1 MTRTLYWIEIKS
13 PGRLQYVVCPKTFT
27 FNKEQIAKAFSMT
40 QEKFTKRKEQYRIQ
54 SVEMEDD
61 GS

>member
-1 MTRTLYWIEIKS
+1 MIRTLYWIELKS

-27 FNKEQIAKAFSMT
+27 FNKEKILKAFEMT
-40 QEKFTKRKEQYRIQ
+40 QEKFTQRKERYRIQ
-54 SVEMEDD
+54 SAEMEDD